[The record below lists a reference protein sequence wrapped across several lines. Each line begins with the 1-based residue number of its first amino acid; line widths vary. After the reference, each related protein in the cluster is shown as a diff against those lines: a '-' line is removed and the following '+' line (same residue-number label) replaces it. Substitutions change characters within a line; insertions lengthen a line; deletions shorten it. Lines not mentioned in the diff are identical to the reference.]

1 MIGELSE
8 DLIMTGDEIDVENLF
23 SDDGGEEE
31 TQVTPPAPKEKE
43 EEEEEKE
50 KEIKKTTEEEEINPD
65 DLFDNPESVGSGKD
79 NQEEE
84 EDTQSEKDKGTSPK
98 TNFYS
103 SIASA
108 LKEEGIFPDLDDD
121 TLNGIK
127 TPEDFAEAVEKTV
140 QARLDERQKRIDAA
154 LQADVEPDEVR
165 RYEQTLAN
173 LDAIKEEYI
182 TDETEKGE
190 RLRKNLIY
198 QDFRNRGYS
207 EARAKREV
215 EKSFNAGTDIE
226 DAKEALESNR
236 EYFSNQYQ
244 DLIKEAQEEAKKE
257 QRKIKEEAA
266 QLKKS
271 MLEDKE
277 VFTGITLDKTTR
289 QKAFENITK
298 PVFKT
303 EDGEY
308 LTAIQKYEMDNPV
321 EFRKYLSVLFTMT
334 NGFKNIDG
342 LVKGKIKKEV
352 KQSLRELEHK
362 LSSTTINSSGNPRYV
377 GGVEED
383 TESYSGKGWDLD
395 V

>member
-43 EEEEEKE
+43 DKE
-50 KEIKKTTEEEEINPD
+50 NEKTTEEEEINPD

-244 DLIKEAQEEAKKE
+244 DLIKEAQEEAKEE

-334 NGFKNIDG
+334 DGFKNIDG
-342 LVKGKIKKEV
+342 LVKGKVKREV

-362 LSSTTINSSGNPRYV
+362 LSSTARNSSGNPRYV

-383 TESYSGKGWDLD
+383 TESYIGKGWDLD

>member
-43 EEEEEKE
+43 DKE
-50 KEIKKTTEEEEINPD
+50 NEKTTEEEEINPD

-84 EDTQSEKDKGTSPK
+84 EDTKSEKDKGTSPK

-236 EYFSNQYQ
+236 EYFSTQYQ
-244 DLIKEAQEEAKKE
+244 DLIKEAQEEAKEE

-277 VFTGITLDKTTR
+277 VFTGIALDKTTR
-289 QKAFENITK
+289 QKAFDNITK

-334 NGFKNIDG
+334 DGFKNIDG
-342 LVKGKIKKEV
+342 LVKGKVKKEV

-362 LSSTTINSSGNPRYV
+362 LSNTARTSTGNPRFV
-377 GGVEED
+377 GAVEED
-383 TESYSGKGWDLD
+383 TESYIGKGWDLD

>member
-8 DLIMTGDEIDVENLF
+8 DLIMTGDEIDVDNLF
-23 SDDGGEEE
+23 SNDGGEEE

-43 EEEEEKE
+43 EKE
-50 KEIKKTTEEEEINPD
+50 KETTTEEEEINPD

-108 LKEEGIFPDLDDD
+108 LKDEGIFPDLDDE
-121 TLNGIK
+121 TLKSINE
-127 TPEDFAEAVEKTV
+127 PEDFAEAVEKQI
-140 QARLDERQKRIDAA
+140 QARLDERQRRIDAA
-154 LQADVEPDEVR
+154 LNADIEPEEIKK
-165 RYEQTLAN
+165 YENTLSY
-173 LDAIKEEYI
+173 LDSIKEEDI
-182 TDETEKGE
+182 TAENDKGE
-190 RLRKNLIY
+190 MLRQKLIY

-207 EARAKREV
+207 DARAQREV
-215 EKSFNAGTDIE
+215 QKSLNAGTDVE
-226 DAKEALESNR
+226 DAKEALEENR
-236 EYFSNQYQ
+236 KYFTESYQ
-244 DLIKEAQEEAKKE
+244 ELIKEAQEEAKAEERRVKE
-257 QRKIKEEAA
+257 QAEK
-266 QLKKS
+266 LKKV

-277 VFTGITLDKTTR
+277 VFEGIPLDKVTR
-289 QKAFENITK
+289 QKAFDNIAK

-308 LTAIQKYEMDNPV
+308 LTTIGKYERDNPV
-321 EFRKYLSVLFTMT
+321 EFKKYLSVLFTLT
-334 NGFKNIDG
+334 DGFKNLDG
-342 LVKGKIKKEV
+342 LVKGKVKKEV

-362 LSSTTINSSGNPRYV
+362 LSSSSRSSAGNPRYV
-377 GGVEED
+377 GGIEED
-383 TESYSGKGWDLD
+383 NESYIGNGWTPD

>member
-8 DLIMTGDEIDVENLF
+8 DLIMTGDEIDVDNLF

-31 TQVTPPAPKEKE
+31 TQVTSPAPKEKE
-43 EEEEEKE
+43 EKE
-50 KEIKKTTEEEEINPD
+50 KETTTEEEEINPD

-154 LQADVEPDEVR
+154 LQANVEPDEVR

-244 DLIKEAQEEAKKE
+244 DLIKEAQEEEKEE

-266 QLKKS
+266 QLKKA

-334 NGFKNIDG
+334 DGFKNIDG
-342 LVKGKIKKEV
+342 LVKGKVKKEV

-362 LSSTTINSSGNPRYV
+362 LSSTARTSTGNPRYV

-383 TESYSGKGWDLD
+383 TESYIGKGWDLD

>member
-31 TQVTPPAPKEKE
+31 TQVTPPALKEKE
-43 EEEEEKE
+43 D
-50 KEIKKTTEEEEINPD
+50 KEIEKTTEEEEINPD

-244 DLIKEAQEEAKKE
+244 DLIKEAQEEAKEE

-289 QKAFENITK
+289 QKAFDNITK
-298 PVFKT
+298 PIFKT

-334 NGFKNIDG
+334 DGFKNIDG
-342 LVKGKIKKEV
+342 LIKGKVKKEV

-362 LSSTTINSSGNPRYV
+362 LSSTARNSSGNPRYV

-383 TESYSGKGWDLD
+383 TESYIGKGWDLD

>member
-43 EEEEEKE
+43 D
-50 KEIKKTTEEEEINPD
+50 KEIEKTTEEEEINPD

-236 EYFSNQYQ
+236 EYFSTQYQ
-244 DLIKEAQEEAKKE
+244 DLIKEAQEEAKEE

-334 NGFKNIDG
+334 DGFKNIDG
-342 LVKGKIKKEV
+342 LVKGKVKKEV

-362 LSSTTINSSGNPRYV
+362 LSSTARNSSGNPRYV

-383 TESYSGKGWDLD
+383 TESYIGKGWDLD

>member
-43 EEEEEKE
+43 E
-50 KEIKKTTEEEEINPD
+50 KEIEKTTEEEEINPD

-236 EYFSNQYQ
+236 EYFSTQYQ
-244 DLIKEAQEEAKKE
+244 DLIKEAQEEAKEE

-334 NGFKNIDG
+334 DGFKNIDG
-342 LVKGKIKKEV
+342 LIKGKVKKEV

-362 LSSTTINSSGNPRYV
+362 LSSTARNSSGNPRYV

-383 TESYSGKGWDLD
+383 TESYIGKGWDLD

>member
-8 DLIMTGDEIDVENLF
+8 DLIMTGDEIDVDNLF

-43 EEEEEKE
+43 EKE
-50 KEIKKTTEEEEINPD
+50 KETTTEEEEINPD

-244 DLIKEAQEEAKKE
+244 DLIKEAQEEAKEE
-257 QRKIKEEAA
+257 QKKIKEEAA
-266 QLKKS
+266 QLKKA

-334 NGFKNIDG
+334 DGFKNIDG
-342 LVKGKIKKEV
+342 LVKSKVKKEV

-362 LSSTTINSSGNPRYV
+362 LSSTARTSTGNPRYV

-383 TESYSGKGWDLD
+383 TESYIGKGWDLD

>member
-8 DLIMTGDEIDVENLF
+8 DLIMTGDEIDVDNLF

-43 EEEEEKE
+43 EKE
-50 KEIKKTTEEEEINPD
+50 KETTTEEEEINPD

-244 DLIKEAQEEAKKE
+244 DLIKEAQEEAKEE
-257 QRKIKEEAA
+257 QKKIKEEAA
-266 QLKKS
+266 QLKKA

-334 NGFKNIDG
+334 DGFKNIDG
-342 LVKGKIKKEV
+342 LVKGKVKKEI

-362 LSSTTINSSGNPRYV
+362 LSSTARTSTGNPRYV

-383 TESYSGKGWDLD
+383 TESYIGKGWDLD

>member
-43 EEEEEKE
+43 DKE
-50 KEIKKTTEEEEINPD
+50 NEKTTEEEEINPD

-244 DLIKEAQEEAKKE
+244 DLIKEAQEEAKEE

-334 NGFKNIDG
+334 DGFKNIDG
-342 LVKGKIKKEV
+342 LIKGKVKKEV

-362 LSSTTINSSGNPRYV
+362 LSSTARNSSGNPRYV

-383 TESYSGKGWDLD
+383 TESYIGKGWDLD

>member
-43 EEEEEKE
+43 DKE
-50 KEIKKTTEEEEINPD
+50 NEKTTEEEEINPD

-244 DLIKEAQEEAKKE
+244 DLIKEAQEEAKEE

-303 EDGEY
+303 EDGKY

-334 NGFKNIDG
+334 DGFKNIDG
-342 LVKGKIKKEV
+342 LVKGKVKKEV

-362 LSSTTINSSGNPRYV
+362 LSSTARNSSGNPRYV

-383 TESYSGKGWDLD
+383 TESYIGKGWDLD

>member
-43 EEEEEKE
+43 EKE
-50 KEIKKTTEEEEINPD
+50 NEKTTEEEEINPD

-84 EDTQSEKDKGTSPK
+84 EDTKSEKDKGTSPK

-236 EYFSNQYQ
+236 EYFSTQYQ
-244 DLIKEAQEEAKKE
+244 DLIKEAQEEAKEE

-277 VFTGITLDKTTR
+277 VFTGIALDKTTR
-289 QKAFENITK
+289 QKAFDNITK

-303 EDGEY
+303 EDGKY

-334 NGFKNIDG
+334 DGFKNIDG
-342 LVKGKIKKEV
+342 LVKGKVKKEV

-362 LSSTTINSSGNPRYV
+362 LSSTARNSSGNPRYV

-383 TESYSGKGWDLD
+383 TESYIGKGWDLD

>member
-8 DLIMTGDEIDVENLF
+8 DLIMTGDEVDIENLF

-43 EEEEEKE
+43 E
-50 KEIKKTTEEEEINPD
+50 KEIEKTTEEEEISPD

-236 EYFSNQYQ
+236 EYFSTQYQ
-244 DLIKEAQEEAKKE
+244 DLIKEAQEEAKE
-257 QRKIKEEAA
+257 GQRKIKEEAA

-271 MLEDKE
+271 MLDDKE

-334 NGFKNIDG
+334 DGFKNIDG
-342 LVKGKIKKEV
+342 LVKGKVKKEV

-362 LSSTTINSSGNPRYV
+362 LSSTARNSSGNPRYV

-383 TESYSGKGWDLD
+383 TESYIGKGWDLD

>member
-43 EEEEEKE
+43 E
-50 KEIKKTTEEEEINPD
+50 KEIEKTTEEEEISPD

-236 EYFSNQYQ
+236 EYFSTQYQ
-244 DLIKEAQEEAKKE
+244 DLIKEAQEEAKEE

-334 NGFKNIDG
+334 DGFKNIDG
-342 LVKGKIKKEV
+342 LVKGKVKKEV

-362 LSSTTINSSGNPRYV
+362 LSSTARNSSGNPRYV

-383 TESYSGKGWDLD
+383 TESYIGKGWDLD

>member
-8 DLIMTGDEIDVENLF
+8 DLIMTGDEVDVENLF

-43 EEEEEKE
+43 E
-50 KEIKKTTEEEEINPD
+50 KEIEKTTEEEEISPD

-236 EYFSNQYQ
+236 EYFSTQYQ
-244 DLIKEAQEEAKKE
+244 DLIKEAQEEAKEE

-334 NGFKNIDG
+334 DGFKNIDG
-342 LVKGKIKKEV
+342 LVKGKVKKEV

-362 LSSTTINSSGNPRYV
+362 LSSTARNSSGNPRYV

-383 TESYSGKGWDLD
+383 TESYIGKGWDLD

>member
-43 EEEEEKE
+43 DKE
-50 KEIKKTTEEEEINPD
+50 NEKTTEEEEINPD

-244 DLIKEAQEEAKKE
+244 DLIKEAQEEAKEE

-289 QKAFENITK
+289 QKAFDNITK

-334 NGFKNIDG
+334 DGFKNIDG
-342 LVKGKIKKEV
+342 LIKGKVKKEV

-362 LSSTTINSSGNPRYV
+362 LSSTARNSSGNPRYV

-383 TESYSGKGWDLD
+383 TESYIGKGWDLD

>member
-43 EEEEEKE
+43 DKE
-50 KEIKKTTEEEEINPD
+50 NEKTTEEEEINPD

-226 DAKEALESNR
+226 DAKESLESNR

-244 DLIKEAQEEAKKE
+244 DLIKEAQEEAKEE

-334 NGFKNIDG
+334 DGFKNIDG
-342 LVKGKIKKEV
+342 LVKGKVKKEV

-362 LSSTTINSSGNPRYV
+362 LSSTARNSSGNPRYV

-383 TESYSGKGWDLD
+383 TESYIGKGWDLD

>member
-43 EEEEEKE
+43 E
-50 KEIKKTTEEEEINPD
+50 KEIEKTTEEEEISPD

-84 EDTQSEKDKGTSPK
+84 EDAQSEKDKGTSPK

-190 RLRKNLIY
+190 RLRKNLIF

-236 EYFSNQYQ
+236 EYFSTQYQ
-244 DLIKEAQEEAKKE
+244 DLIKEAQEEAKE
-257 QRKIKEEAA
+257 GQRKIKEEAV

-334 NGFKNIDG
+334 DGFKNIDG
-342 LVKGKIKKEV
+342 LVKGKVKKEV

-362 LSSTTINSSGNPRYV
+362 LSSTGRNSSGNPRYV

-383 TESYSGKGWDLD
+383 TESYIGKGWDLD

>member
-43 EEEEEKE
+43 E
-50 KEIKKTTEEEEINPD
+50 KEIEKTTEEEEISPD

-108 LKEEGIFPDLDDD
+108 LKEEGIFPDLDDA
-121 TLNGIK
+121 TLSGIK

-173 LDAIKEEYI
+173 LDSIKEEYI

-236 EYFSNQYQ
+236 EYFSTQYQ
-244 DLIKEAQEEAKKE
+244 DLIKEAQEDAKE
-257 QRKIKEEAA
+257 GQRKIKEEAA

-271 MLEDKE
+271 MLDDKE

-334 NGFKNIDG
+334 DGFKNIDG
-342 LVKGKIKKEV
+342 LVKGKVKKEV

-362 LSSTTINSSGNPRYV
+362 LSSTGRNSSGNPRYV

-383 TESYSGKGWDLD
+383 TESYIGKGWDLD

>member
-43 EEEEEKE
+43 DKE
-50 KEIKKTTEEEEINPD
+50 HEKTTEEEEINPD

-236 EYFSNQYQ
+236 EYFSTQYQ
-244 DLIKEAQEEAKKE
+244 DLIKEAQEEAKEE

-334 NGFKNIDG
+334 DGFKNIDG
-342 LVKGKIKKEV
+342 LVKGKVKKEV

-362 LSSTTINSSGNPRYV
+362 LSSTARNSSGNPRYV

-383 TESYSGKGWDLD
+383 TESYIGKGWDLD

>member
-43 EEEEEKE
+43 E
-50 KEIKKTTEEEEINPD
+50 KEIEKTTEEEEINPD

-121 TLNGIK
+121 TLESIK

-236 EYFSNQYQ
+236 EYFSTQYQ
-244 DLIKEAQEEAKKE
+244 DLIKEAQEEAKEE

-334 NGFKNIDG
+334 DGFKNIDG
-342 LVKGKIKKEV
+342 LVKGKVKKEV

-362 LSSTTINSSGNPRYV
+362 LSSTARNSSGNPRYV

-383 TESYSGKGWDLD
+383 TESYIGKGWDLD

>member
-43 EEEEEKE
+43 DKE
-50 KEIKKTTEEEEINPD
+50 NEKTTEEEEINPD

-244 DLIKEAQEEAKKE
+244 DLIKEAQEKAKEE

-266 QLKKS
+266 QLKKA

-334 NGFKNIDG
+334 DGFKNIDG
-342 LVKGKIKKEV
+342 LVKGKVKKEV

-362 LSSTTINSSGNPRYV
+362 LSSTARTSTGNPRYV

-383 TESYSGKGWDLD
+383 TESYIGKGWDLD

>member
-8 DLIMTGDEIDVENLF
+8 DLIMTGDEVDVENLF

-43 EEEEEKE
+43 E
-50 KEIKKTTEEEEINPD
+50 KEIEKTTEEEEISPD

-140 QARLDERQKRIDAA
+140 QARLDEKQKRIDAA

-236 EYFSNQYQ
+236 EYFSTQYQ
-244 DLIKEAQEEAKKE
+244 DLIKEAQEAAKE
-257 QRKIKEEAA
+257 GQRKIKEEAA

-271 MLEDKE
+271 MLDDKE

-334 NGFKNIDG
+334 DGFKNIDG
-342 LVKGKIKKEV
+342 LVKGKVKKEV

-362 LSSTTINSSGNPRYV
+362 LSSTGRNSSGNPRYV

-383 TESYSGKGWDLD
+383 TESYIGKGWDLD

>member
-8 DLIMTGDEIDVENLF
+8 DLIMTGDEIDVEKLF

-43 EEEEEKE
+43 DKE
-50 KEIKKTTEEEEINPD
+50 NEKTTEEEEINPN

-244 DLIKEAQEEAKKE
+244 DLIKKAQEEAKEE

-334 NGFKNIDG
+334 DGFKNIDG
-342 LVKGKIKKEV
+342 LVKGKVKKEV

-362 LSSTTINSSGNPRYV
+362 LSSTARNSSGNPRYV

>member
-43 EEEEEKE
+43 E
-50 KEIKKTTEEEEINPD
+50 KEIEKTTEEEEINPD
-65 DLFDNPESVGSGKD
+65 DLFNNPESVGSGKD

-121 TLNGIK
+121 TLESIK

-140 QARLDERQKRIDAA
+140 QARLDERQRRIDAA

-244 DLIKEAQEEAKKE
+244 DLIKEAQEEAKEE
-257 QRKIKEEAA
+257 QKKIKEEAA

-277 VFTGITLDKTTR
+277 VFTGIALDKTTR
-289 QKAFENITK
+289 QKAFDNITK

-334 NGFKNIDG
+334 DGFKNIDG
-342 LVKGKIKKEV
+342 LVKGKVKKEV

-362 LSSTTINSSGNPRYV
+362 LSSTARNSTGNPRYV

-383 TESYSGKGWDLD
+383 TESYIGKGWDLD

>member
-8 DLIMTGDEIDVENLF
+8 DLIMTGDEIDVDNLF

-43 EEEEEKE
+43 E
-50 KEIKKTTEEEEINPD
+50 KEIEKTTEEEEISPD

-215 EKSFNAGTDIE
+215 EKSFNSGTDIE

-236 EYFSNQYQ
+236 EYFSTQYQ
-244 DLIKEAQEEAKKE
+244 DLIKEAQEEAKE
-257 QRKIKEEAA
+257 GQRKIKEEAA

-271 MLEDKE
+271 MLDDKE

-334 NGFKNIDG
+334 DGFKNIDG
-342 LVKGKIKKEV
+342 LVKGKVKKEV

-362 LSSTTINSSGNPRYV
+362 LSSTGRNSSGNPRYV

-383 TESYSGKGWDLD
+383 TESYIGKGWDLD

>member
-8 DLIMTGDEIDVENLF
+8 DLIMTGDEIDVDNLF

-31 TQVTPPAPKEKE
+31 TQVIPPAPKEKE
-43 EEEEEKE
+43 EKE
-50 KEIKKTTEEEEINPD
+50 KETTTEEEEINPD

-236 EYFSNQYQ
+236 EYFSTQYQ
-244 DLIKEAQEEAKKE
+244 DLIKEAQEEAKEE

-277 VFTGITLDKTTR
+277 VFTGIALDRTTR

-334 NGFKNIDG
+334 DGFKNIDG
-342 LVKGKIKKEV
+342 LVKGKVKKEV

-362 LSSTTINSSGNPRYV
+362 LSSTARTSTGNPRYV

-383 TESYSGKGWDLD
+383 TESYIGKGWDLD

>member
-43 EEEEEKE
+43 E
-50 KEIKKTTEEEEINPD
+50 KEIEKTTEEEEINPD

-140 QARLDERQKRIDAA
+140 KARLDERQKRIDAA

-236 EYFSNQYQ
+236 EYFSTQYQ
-244 DLIKEAQEEAKKE
+244 DLIKEAQEEAKEE

-289 QKAFENITK
+289 QKAFDNITK
-298 PVFKT
+298 PIFKT

-334 NGFKNIDG
+334 DGFKNIDG
-342 LVKGKIKKEV
+342 LVKGKVKKEV

-362 LSSTTINSSGNPRYV
+362 LSSTARNSSGNPRYV

-383 TESYSGKGWDLD
+383 AESYIGKGWDLD

>member
-31 TQVTPPAPKEKE
+31 TQATPPAPKEKE
-43 EEEEEKE
+43 E
-50 KEIKKTTEEEEINPD
+50 KEIEKTTEEEEINPD

-173 LDAIKEEYI
+173 LDAIKGEYI

-236 EYFSNQYQ
+236 EYFSTQYQ
-244 DLIKEAQEEAKKE
+244 DLIKEAQEEAKEE

-334 NGFKNIDG
+334 DGFKNIDG
-342 LVKGKIKKEV
+342 LVKGKVKKEV

-362 LSSTTINSSGNPRYV
+362 LSSTARNSSGNPRYV

-383 TESYSGKGWDLD
+383 TESYIGKGWDLD

>member
-43 EEEEEKE
+43 DKE
-50 KEIKKTTEEEEINPD
+50 NEKTTEEEEINPD

-244 DLIKEAQEEAKKE
+244 DLIKEAQEEAKEE

-334 NGFKNIDG
+334 DGFKNIDG
-342 LVKGKIKKEV
+342 LVKGKVKKEV

-362 LSSTTINSSGNPRYV
+362 LSSTTRNSSGNPRYV

-383 TESYSGKGWDLD
+383 TESYIGKGWDLD

>member
-43 EEEEEKE
+43 DKE
-50 KEIKKTTEEEEINPD
+50 NEKTTEEEEINPD

-182 TDETEKGE
+182 TNETEKGE

-215 EKSFNAGTDIE
+215 EKSLNAGTDIE

-244 DLIKEAQEEAKKE
+244 DLIKEAQEEAKEE

-334 NGFKNIDG
+334 DGFKNIDG
-342 LVKGKIKKEV
+342 LVKGKVKKEV

-362 LSSTTINSSGNPRYV
+362 LSSTARNSSGNPRYV

-383 TESYSGKGWDLD
+383 TESYIGKGWDLD

>member
-23 SDDGGEEE
+23 SDNGGEEE
-31 TQVTPPAPKEKE
+31 TQVTLPAPKEKE
-43 EEEEEKE
+43 E
-50 KEIKKTTEEEEINPD
+50 KEIEKTTEEEEINPD

-236 EYFSNQYQ
+236 EYFSTQYQ
-244 DLIKEAQEEAKKE
+244 DLIKEAQEEAKEE

-334 NGFKNIDG
+334 DGFKNIDG
-342 LVKGKIKKEV
+342 LIKGKVKKEV

-362 LSSTTINSSGNPRYV
+362 LSSTARNSSGNPRYV

-383 TESYSGKGWDLD
+383 TESYIGKGWDLD

>member
-8 DLIMTGDEIDVENLF
+8 DLIMTGDEVDVENLF

-31 TQVTPPAPKEKE
+31 IQVTPPAPKEKE
-43 EEEEEKE
+43 E
-50 KEIKKTTEEEEINPD
+50 KEIEKTTEEEEISPD

-79 NQEEE
+79 NQEEEE

-121 TLNGIK
+121 TLSGIK

-236 EYFSNQYQ
+236 EYFSTQYQ
-244 DLIKEAQEEAKKE
+244 DLIKEAQEEAKE
-257 QRKIKEEAA
+257 GQRKIKEEAA

-334 NGFKNIDG
+334 DGFKNIDG
-342 LVKGKIKKEV
+342 LVKGKVKKEV

-362 LSSTTINSSGNPRYV
+362 LSSTGRNSSGNPRYV

-383 TESYSGKGWDLD
+383 TESYIGKGWDLD

>member
-8 DLIMTGDEIDVENLF
+8 DLIMTGDEIDVDNLF

-43 EEEEEKE
+43 E
-50 KEIKKTTEEEEINPD
+50 KEIEKTTEEEEISPD

-236 EYFSNQYQ
+236 EYFSTQYQ
-244 DLIKEAQEEAKKE
+244 DLIKEAQEEAKE
-257 QRKIKEEAA
+257 GQRKIKEEAA

-271 MLEDKE
+271 MLDDKE

-334 NGFKNIDG
+334 DGFKNIDG
-342 LVKGKIKKEV
+342 LVKGKVKKEV

-362 LSSTTINSSGNPRYV
+362 LSSTARNSSGNPRYV

-383 TESYSGKGWDLD
+383 TESYIGKGWDLD

>member
-8 DLIMTGDEIDVENLF
+8 DLIMTGDEIDVGNLF

-43 EEEEEKE
+43 E
-50 KEIKKTTEEEEINPD
+50 KEIEKTTEEEEINPD

-84 EDTQSEKDKGTSPK
+84 EGTQSEKDKGTSPK

-236 EYFSNQYQ
+236 EYFSTQYQ
-244 DLIKEAQEEAKKE
+244 DLIKEAQEEAKEE

-334 NGFKNIDG
+334 DGFKNIDG
-342 LVKGKIKKEV
+342 LVKGKVKKEV

-362 LSSTTINSSGNPRYV
+362 LSSTARNSSGNPRYV

-383 TESYSGKGWDLD
+383 TESYIGNGWDLD